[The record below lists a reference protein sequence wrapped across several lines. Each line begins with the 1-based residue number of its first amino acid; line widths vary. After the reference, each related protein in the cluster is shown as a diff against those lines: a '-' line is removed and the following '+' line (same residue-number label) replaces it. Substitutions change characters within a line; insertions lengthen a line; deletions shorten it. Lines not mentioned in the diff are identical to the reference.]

1 MSNHFLARVRPVALA
16 LLFALFVA
24 SCSSSSDMNHGAS
37 PTSAAPVS
45 TAAPGAANTTADAM
59 AGMDHG
65 GMEMTPVVGDG
76 TAPAAAGYTL
86 AVKSQLV
93 VGANKLTFV
102 INGPQGSPITDAVV
116 EQTKKLHL
124 IIARSDLTGYQH
136 VHPEVASDGLW
147 SVPVTLT
154 AGGTYRVIADLTPVE
169 GTRVVLGAELVADGA
184 GQDRPLP
191 APANTTNV
199 DQYQVVMSGS
209 LMAKASTV
217 QFVISK
223 DGTPAS
229 DVTEY
234 LGAGGHLVA
243 LKEGTLAYTHLHPN
257 GTAGAKLTFESDA
270 MAAGSYRL
278 FLQFATGS
286 QVHTA
291 EFTAVVA

>member
-1 MSNHFLARVRPVALA
+1 MSTHFFARVRPIALA
-16 LLFALFVA
+16 LPFVLLA
-24 SCSSSSDMNHGAS
+24 VSCSSSTDANHGAAM
-37 PTSAAPVS
+37 TATTAAS
-45 TAAPGAANTTADAM
+45 NAAPGAANTTADAM

-76 TAPAAAGYTL
+76 TAPAAGGYTL

-93 VGANKLTFV
+93 VGSNTLTFT

-136 VHPEVASDGLW
+136 VHPEVATDGLW
-147 SVPVTLT
+147 SVPVTLV
-154 AGGTYRVIADLTPVE
+154 AGGTYRVIADLTPVK
-169 GTRVVLGAELVADGA
+169 GTRVVLGADVVVGGA

-191 APANTTNV
+191 APANTAKV

-209 LMAKASTV
+209 LMAKASKL
-217 QFVISK
+217 QFVINK
-223 DGTPAS
+223 DGTPVS

-243 LKEGTLAYTHLHPN
+243 LKDGTLAYTHLHPN
-257 GTAGAKLTFESDA
+257 GPAGANLTFESNA
-270 MAAGSYRL
+270 MAPGSYRL

-291 EFTAVVA
+291 EFTVIVA